1 MQEELTEFQK
11 TLCVF
16 IDILTK
22 IILVAVFITYILS

>member
-1 MQEELTEFQK
+1 MHKELTKFQK
-11 TLCVF
+11 TLCMF